1 MKADVCDFYNFS
13 QNVMWYHIICEGD
26 VSDISAV
33 YISNF
38 ISFRPSIPKISSIV
52 MDWGDDATLYIQ
64 KGNSRPTMLIKAA
77 YWDLNKLDDRP
88 EVDFQRLRHKR
99 SEPNYQKPLCQVI
112 GAFGTPHIWA
122 K

>member
-13 QNVMWYHIICEGD
+13 QNVMWYHIIREGD

-38 ISFRPSIPKISSIV
+38 ISFRPSIRKISSIV

-64 KGNSRPTMLIKAA
+64 KGNSRPTSAA

-88 EVDFQRLRHKR
+88 EVDFQRLRPKEVNPIIR
-99 SEPNYQKPLCQVI
+99 SL
-112 GAFGTPHIWA
+112 FA
-122 K
+122 KS